1 MLIGVA
7 EGAVRS
13 FEIDERAEGYLVRP
27 RQRDTGQ
34 VEIEAGRVF
43 RTAVAAF
50 AFAEREAL
58 LEHYAAA
65 RLEGGPE
72 GAMRS
77 PATGRGPKRSL
88 PPSVATL
95 PTKAS
100 AATSSS
106 RGRPMR
112 TLKNAAGCTDTVPKM
127 IPLMSSSS

>member
-7 EGAVRS
+7 EGAARS

-58 LEHYAAA
+58 LERYAEA
-65 RLEGGPE
+65 RIEGGPE
-72 GAMRS
+72 GAMPLARDWS
-77 PATGRGPKRSL
+77 KAETLFSTISGSL
-88 PPSVATL
+88 ADEGFGAELLVAW
-95 PTKAS
+95 
-100 AATSSS
+100 AAYEDAEE
-106 RGRPMR
+106 RRR
-112 TLKNAAGCTDTVPKM
+112 LH
-127 IPLMSSSS
+127 

>member
-1 MLIGVA
+1 MEALMLIGVA

-43 RTAVAAF
+43 RTVVAAF

-72 GAMRS
+72 GAMPFARDWS
-77 PATGRGPKRSL
+77 RAE
-88 PPSVATL
+88 TL
-95 PTKAS
+95 FTTISRNLADEGVGGDLLLAW
-100 AATSSS
+100 AAYEDAQE
-106 RGRPMR
+106 RRR
-112 TLKNAAGCTDTVPKM
+112 LH
-127 IPLMSSSS
+127 